1 MFRFK
6 KRENEW
12 LELVFEGKN
21 KEYGAYQLRKE
32 DEKTTMKALFLSL
45 LLVTTIGLI
54 FSSFKTKPVIEKSKP
69 ELDVDIITP
78 FEFKNKV
85 EKKQKSIPET
95 KKGKAVKDDLSR
107 PLINPI
113 VVNKQLATTT
123 PITENNQ
130 LGVIKD
136 PNATEG
142 GTGDGIP
149 NGSST
154 GIIDTPITPE
164 IDFGGI
170 FNPNSVDKN
179 PNFPGGIDK
188 FIKEV
193 GKKFVAPELEE
204 EKAIRV
210 VVTFVIE
217 KDGTLSNIK
226 VVNDPGFGM
235 GAEAIRV
242 LKNIKTKWE
251 AGFYK
256 GQPVRT
262 TFSLPILVK
271 TGVSE

>member
-1 MFRFK
+1 MFKFK

-54 FSSFKTKPVIEKSKP
+54 FSSFKTNPVIEKSKP
-69 ELDVDIITP
+69 ELDVDKITP

-85 EKKQKSIPET
+85 EKKQKSIPQT

-107 PLINPI
+107 PLINPV

-123 PITENNQ
+123 PIIQNND

-136 PNATEG
+136 PNATDG
-142 GTGDGIP
+142 GNGDGIP

-193 GKKFVAPELEE
+193 GKKFIAPELEE

-251 AGFYK
+251 AGVYK